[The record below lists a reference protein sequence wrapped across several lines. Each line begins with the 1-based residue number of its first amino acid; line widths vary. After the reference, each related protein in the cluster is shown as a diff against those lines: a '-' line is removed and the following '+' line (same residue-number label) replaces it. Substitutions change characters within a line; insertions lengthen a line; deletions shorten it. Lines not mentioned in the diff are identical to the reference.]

1 MIRRDAMEI
10 VCQYVKNDIIIS
22 ANGFISR
29 DLFSSLEKN
38 TNFYMIGSMGLAS
51 SIGLG
56 IALKKP
62 RKRIFV
68 FDGDGNI
75 LMNLGSLVTIGSL
88 RPKNLIHLIF
98 DNKIHESTG
107 GQPTHSKEINISKI
121 AKVSNYKVF
130 SVKTKKSLEKILKE
144 IPNLQGPI
152 LIHIH
157 LNQGIKK
164 SSRVNISPEKIKT
177 RFMNAIN

>member
-1 MIRRDAMEI
+1 MPVFCLIVLLIILVFYISKRESLYEI
-10 VCQYVKNDIIIS
+10 NNSQ
-22 ANGFISR
+22 
-29 DLFSSLEKN
+29 
-38 TNFYMIGSMGLAS
+38 
-51 SIGLG
+51 
-56 IALKKP
+56 
-62 RKRIFV
+62 
-68 FDGDGNI
+68 
-75 LMNLGSLVTIGSL
+75 
-88 RPKNLIHLIF
+88 
-98 DNKIHESTG
+98 
-107 GQPTHSKEINISKI
+107 INISKI